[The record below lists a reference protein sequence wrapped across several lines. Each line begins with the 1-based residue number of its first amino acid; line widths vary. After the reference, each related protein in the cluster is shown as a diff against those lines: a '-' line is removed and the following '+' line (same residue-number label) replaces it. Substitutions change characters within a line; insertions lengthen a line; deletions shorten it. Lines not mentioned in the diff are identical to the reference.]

1 MMKNKNPFDL
11 TGKNAIVTGASRGI
25 GKSLALSLANAGANI
40 IIIDVCRDEQTEQEI
55 KSYQVS
61 CETFI
66 FDLANFEQYQS
77 LISTIIE
84 KYQHID
90 ILINNAGI
98 QQRHPAATFP
108 KADWDLVIDIN
119 MNAVFFM
126 CQQVGRHMLE
136 RGYGKIVN
144 IASLLAFQGGFTIPA
159 YTAAKSAVSG
169 FSKSLSN
176 EWASKG
182 ITINCIAPGYIA
194 TEMNTALMN
203 DETRNRQILERIPA
217 GRWGDP
223 QDLGGAAVFLSSSAS
238 DYINGFTLAVDG
250 GWLGR

>member
-1 MMKNKNPFDL
+1 MKNKNPFDL

-25 GKSLALSLANAGANI
+25 GKSLAMSLANAGANI
-40 IIIDVCRDEQTEQEI
+40 IIIDVARDEQTELAI
-55 KSYQVS
+55 KQYNVS
-61 CETFI
+61 CETI
-66 FDLANFEQYQS
+66 TFDLANFDKYEN
-77 LISTIIE
+77 LISDIIK

-98 QQRHPAATFP
+98 QRRHPSVDFP
-108 KADWDLVIDIN
+108 KNDWDLVININ
-119 MNAVFFM
+119 MNAVFFI
-126 CQQVGRHMLE
+126 CQQVGKHMIE
-136 RGYGKIVN
+136 QGYGKIVN
-144 IASLLAFQGGFTIPA
+144 IASLLAFQGGYTIPA
-159 YTAAKSAVSG
+159 YTAAKSAVAG

-217 GRWGDP
+217 GRWGNP
-223 QDLGGAAVFLSSSAS
+223 EDLGGTAVFLSSSAS
-238 DYINGFTLAVDG
+238 DYINGFTIAVDG

>member
-1 MMKNKNPFDL
+1 MKNKNPFDL
-11 TGKNAIVTGASRGI
+11 TDKNAIVTGASRGI
-25 GKSLALSLANAGANI
+25 GKSLAMSLANAGANI
-40 IIIDVCRDEQTEQEI
+40 IIIDVARDEQTELAI
-55 KSYQVS
+55 KQYNVS
-61 CETFI
+61 CETII
-66 FDLANFEQYQS
+66 FDLANFDKYEN
-77 LISTIIE
+77 LISDIIK

-98 QQRHPAATFP
+98 QRRHPSVDFP
-108 KADWDLVIDIN
+108 KNDWDLVININ

-126 CQQVGRHMLE
+126 CQQVGKHMIE
-136 RGYGKIVN
+136 QGYGKIVN
-144 IASLLAFQGGFTIPA
+144 IASLLAFQGGYTIPA
-159 YTAAKSAVSG
+159 YTAAKSAVAG

-217 GRWGDP
+217 GRWGNP

-238 DYINGFTLAVDG
+238 DYINGFTIAVDG

>member
-1 MMKNKNPFDL
+1 MKNKNPFNL

-25 GKSLALSLANAGANI
+25 GKSLAISLANAGANI
-40 IIIDVCRDEQTEQEI
+40 IIIDVTRDEQTEQEI
-55 KSYQVS
+55 QKYNVT
-61 CETFI
+61 CETI
-66 FDLANFEQYQS
+66 TFDLSHFEQYAD
-77 LISTIIE
+77 LISSIIQ

-98 QQRHPAATFP
+98 QRRYPSVDFP
-108 KADWDLVIDIN
+108 KHDWDLVININ

-126 CQQVGRHMLE
+126 CQQVGKHMLE

-144 IASLLAFQGGFTIPA
+144 IASLLAFQGGYTIPA
-159 YTAAKSAVSG
+159 YTAAKSAVAG

-203 DETRNRQILERIPA
+203 DEIRNRQILERIPA
-217 GRWGDP
+217 GRWGNP
-223 QDLGGAAVFLSSSAS
+223 EDLGGAAVFLSSSAS
-238 DYINGFTLAVDG
+238 DYINGFTIAVDG

>member
-1 MMKNKNPFDL
+1 MKKNVFDL
-11 TGKNAIVTGASRGI
+11 SGKNAVVTGASRGL
-25 GKSLALSLANAGANI
+25 GKSFAESLANAGANI
-40 IIIDVCRDEQTEQEI
+40 IIIDTIHNPETEQAI
-55 KSYQVS
+55 RSYGVS
-61 CETFI
+61 CETYQ
-66 FDLANFEQYQS
+66 FDLANFDQYS
-77 LISTIIE
+77 DLVEKIIT

-90 ILINNAGI
+90 ILVNNAGI
-98 QQRHPAATFP
+98 QRRHPSVDFP
-108 KADWDLVIDIN
+108 KADWDLVLNIN
-119 MNAVFFM
+119 LNAVFFM
-126 CQQVGRHMLE
+126 CQAFGRHMLE
-136 RGYGKIVN
+136 RGYGKIIN

-182 ITINCIAPGYIA
+182 VNINCIAPGYIA

-217 GRWGDP
+217 GRWGNP
-223 QDLGGAAVFLSSSAS
+223 EDLGGAAVFLASPAS
-238 DYINGFTLAVDG
+238 DYINGFTIAVDG

>member
-1 MMKNKNPFDL
+1 MKNKNPFDL

-25 GKSLALSLANAGANI
+25 GKSLAMSLANAGANI
-40 IIIDVCRDEQTEQEI
+40 IIIDVIRDEQTEQEI
-55 KSYQVS
+55 QNYNVT
-61 CETFI
+61 CETI
-66 FDLANFEQYQS
+66 TFDLSHFEQYAD
-77 LISTIIE
+77 LISSIIQ

-98 QQRHPAATFP
+98 QRRYPSVDFP
-108 KADWDLVIDIN
+108 KHDWDLVININ

-126 CQQVGRHMLE
+126 CQQVGKHMLE

-144 IASLLAFQGGFTIPA
+144 IASLLAFQGGYTIPA
-159 YTAAKSAVSG
+159 YTAAKSAVAG

-203 DETRNRQILERIPA
+203 DEIRNRQILERIPA
-217 GRWGDP
+217 GRWGNP
-223 QDLGGAAVFLSSSAS
+223 EDLGGAAVFLSSSAS
-238 DYINGFTLAVDG
+238 DYINGFTIAVDG

>member
-1 MMKNKNPFDL
+1 MKNKNPFDL

-25 GKSLALSLANAGANI
+25 GKSLAMSLANAGANI
-40 IIIDVCRDEQTEQEI
+40 IIIDVIRDEQTEQEI
-55 KSYQVS
+55 QNYNVT
-61 CETFI
+61 CETI
-66 FDLANFEQYQS
+66 TFDLSHFEQYAD
-77 LISTIIE
+77 LISSIIQ
-84 KYQHID
+84 KYKHID

-98 QQRHPAATFP
+98 QRRYPSVDFP
-108 KADWDLVIDIN
+108 KHDWDLVININ

-126 CQQVGRHMLE
+126 CQQVGKHMLE

-144 IASLLAFQGGFTIPA
+144 IASLLAFQGGYTIPA
-159 YTAAKSAVSG
+159 YTAAKSAVAG

-203 DETRNRQILERIPA
+203 DEIRNRQILERIPA
-217 GRWGDP
+217 GRWGNP
-223 QDLGGAAVFLSSSAS
+223 EDLGGAAVFLSSSAS
-238 DYINGFTLAVDG
+238 DYINGFTIAVDG

>member
-1 MMKNKNPFDL
+1 MKNKNPFDL

-25 GKSLALSLANAGANI
+25 GKSLAMSLANAGANI
-40 IIIDVCRDEQTEQEI
+40 IIIDVARDEQTELAI
-55 KSYQVS
+55 KQYNVS
-61 CETFI
+61 CETII
-66 FDLANFEQYQS
+66 FDLANFDKYEN
-77 LISTIIE
+77 LISDIIK

-98 QQRHPAATFP
+98 QRRHPSVDFP
-108 KADWDLVIDIN
+108 KNDWDLVININ

-126 CQQVGRHMLE
+126 CQQVGKHMIE
-136 RGYGKIVN
+136 QGYGKIVN
-144 IASLLAFQGGFTIPA
+144 IASLLAFQGGYTIPA
-159 YTAAKSAVSG
+159 YTAAKSAVAG

-217 GRWGDP
+217 GRWGNP
-223 QDLGGAAVFLSSSAS
+223 EDLGGAAVFLSSSAS
-238 DYINGFTLAVDG
+238 DYINGFTIAVDG

>member
-1 MMKNKNPFDL
+1 MKNKNPFDL

-25 GKSLALSLANAGANI
+25 GKSLAISLANAGANI
-40 IIIDVCRDEQTEQEI
+40 IIIDVTRDEQTEQEI
-55 KSYQVS
+55 QKYNVT
-61 CETFI
+61 CETI
-66 FDLANFEQYQS
+66 TFDLSHFEQYAD
-77 LISTIIE
+77 LISSIIQ
-84 KYQHID
+84 KYQRID

-98 QQRHPAATFP
+98 QRRYPSVDFP
-108 KADWDLVIDIN
+108 KHDWDLVININ

-126 CQQVGRHMLE
+126 CQQVGKHMLE

-144 IASLLAFQGGFTIPA
+144 IASLLAFQGGYTIPA
-159 YTAAKSAVSG
+159 YTAAKSAVAG

-203 DETRNRQILERIPA
+203 DEIRNRQILERIPA
-217 GRWGDP
+217 GRWGNP
-223 QDLGGAAVFLSSSAS
+223 EDLGGAAVFLSSSAS
-238 DYINGFTLAVDG
+238 DYINGFTIAVDG

>member
-1 MMKNKNPFDL
+1 MKNKNPFDL

-25 GKSLALSLANAGANI
+25 GKSLAISLANAGANI
-40 IIIDVCRDEQTEQEI
+40 IIIDVLRDEQTEQEI
-55 KSYQVS
+55 QKYNVT
-61 CETFI
+61 CETI
-66 FDLANFEQYQS
+66 TFDLSHFEQYAD
-77 LISTIIE
+77 LISSIIQ

-98 QQRHPAATFP
+98 QRRYPSVDFP
-108 KADWDLVIDIN
+108 KHDWDLVININ

-126 CQQVGRHMLE
+126 CQQVGKHMLE

-144 IASLLAFQGGFTIPA
+144 IASLLAFQGGYTIPA
-159 YTAAKSAVSG
+159 YTAAKSAVAG

-203 DETRNRQILERIPA
+203 DEIRNRQILERIPA
-217 GRWGDP
+217 GRWGNP
-223 QDLGGAAVFLSSSAS
+223 EDLGGAAVFLSSSAS
-238 DYINGFTLAVDG
+238 DYINGFTIAVDG

>member
-1 MMKNKNPFDL
+1 MKNKNPFDL

-25 GKSLALSLANAGANI
+25 GKSLAISLANAGANI
-40 IIIDVCRDEQTEQEI
+40 IIIDVTRDEQTEQEI
-55 KSYQVS
+55 QKYNVT
-61 CETFI
+61 CETI
-66 FDLANFEQYQS
+66 TFDLSHFEQYAD
-77 LISTIIE
+77 LISSIIQ

-98 QQRHPAATFP
+98 QRRYPSVDFP
-108 KADWDLVIDIN
+108 KHDWDLVININ

-126 CQQVGRHMLE
+126 CQQVGKHMLE

-144 IASLLAFQGGFTIPA
+144 IASLLAFQGGYTIPA
-159 YTAAKSAVSG
+159 YTAAKSAVAG

-203 DETRNRQILERIPA
+203 DEIRNRQILERIPA
-217 GRWGDP
+217 GRWGNP
-223 QDLGGAAVFLSSSAS
+223 EDLGGAAIFLSSSAS
-238 DYINGFTLAVDG
+238 DYINGFTIAVDG

>member
-1 MMKNKNPFDL
+1 MKNKNPFDL

-25 GKSLALSLANAGANI
+25 GKSLAMSLANAGANI
-40 IIIDVCRDEQTEQEI
+40 IIIDVIRDEQTEQEI
-55 KSYQVS
+55 QKYNVT
-61 CETFI
+61 CETI
-66 FDLANFEQYQS
+66 TFDLSHFEQYAD
-77 LISTIIE
+77 LISSIIQ

-98 QQRHPAATFP
+98 QRRYPSVDFP
-108 KADWDLVIDIN
+108 KHDWDLVININ

-126 CQQVGRHMLE
+126 CQQVGKHMLE

-144 IASLLAFQGGFTIPA
+144 IASLLAFQGGYTIPA
-159 YTAAKSAVSG
+159 YTAAKSAVAG

-203 DETRNRQILERIPA
+203 DEIRNRQILERIPA
-217 GRWGDP
+217 GRWGNP
-223 QDLGGAAVFLSSSAS
+223 EDLGGAAIFLSSSAS
-238 DYINGFTLAVDG
+238 DYINGFTIAVDG

>member
-1 MMKNKNPFDL
+1 MKNKNPFDL
-11 TGKNAIVTGASRGI
+11 TDKNAIVTGASRGI
-25 GKSLALSLANAGANI
+25 GKSLAMSLANAGANI
-40 IIIDVCRDEQTEQEI
+40 IIIDVARDEQTELAI
-55 KSYQVS
+55 KQYNVS
-61 CETFI
+61 CETI
-66 FDLANFEQYQS
+66 TFDLAKFDKYEN
-77 LISTIIE
+77 LISDIIK

-98 QQRHPAATFP
+98 QRRHPSVDFP
-108 KADWDLVIDIN
+108 KNDWDLVININ

-126 CQQVGRHMLE
+126 CQQVGKHMIE

-144 IASLLAFQGGFTIPA
+144 IASLLAFQGGYTIPA
-159 YTAAKSAVSG
+159 YTAAKSAVAG

-217 GRWGDP
+217 GRWGNP
-223 QDLGGAAVFLSSSAS
+223 EDLGGAAVFLSSSAS
-238 DYINGFTLAVDG
+238 DYINGFTIAVDG

>member
-1 MMKNKNPFDL
+1 MKNKNPFDL
-11 TGKNAIVTGASRGI
+11 TGKNAIVTGATRGI
-25 GKSLALSLANAGANI
+25 GKSLAISLANAGANI
-40 IIIDVCRDEQTEQEI
+40 IIIDVTRDEQTEQEI
-55 KSYQVS
+55 QKYNVT
-61 CETFI
+61 CETI
-66 FDLANFEQYQS
+66 TFDLSHFEQYAD
-77 LISTIIE
+77 LISSIIQ

-98 QQRHPAATFP
+98 QRRYPSVDFP
-108 KADWDLVIDIN
+108 KHDWDLVININ

-126 CQQVGRHMLE
+126 CQQVGKHMLE

-144 IASLLAFQGGFTIPA
+144 IASLLAFQGGYTIPA
-159 YTAAKSAVSG
+159 YTAAKSAVAG

-203 DETRNRQILERIPA
+203 DEIRNRQILERIPA
-217 GRWGDP
+217 GRWGNP
-223 QDLGGAAVFLSSSAS
+223 EDLGGAAVFLSSSAS
-238 DYINGFTLAVDG
+238 DYINGFTIAVDG